1 MYKFK
6 DLLKQIRDGAGL
18 TQEEL
23 GAAIGVSTI
32 LISMVETGQKEP
44 SKALVVKL
52 ADKLDVR
59 PSSLMPFV
67 LPESD
72 IRHSKISGVE
82 KAFVALGERLQ
93 THLIDVKSKK
103 LKQYAKKA

>member
-6 DLLKQIRDGAGL
+6 DLLKQIRNGAGL

-23 GAAIGVSTI
+23 AAAMGVSTM

-52 ADKLDVR
+52 ADKMEVR

-67 LPESD
+67 LPDSD
-72 IRHSKISGVE
+72 VTPSNMSGVE
-82 KAFVALGERLQ
+82 KAFVTFGEKLQ
-93 THLIDVKSKK
+93 THLIEVKSKK